1 MQIPTDGILSVEETD
16 RILREFQ
23 PVFETGPDDYNTYF
37 VRALLYAAAGRW
49 DDARSDLRQ
58 CRVAAASDTLPSSNG
73 DFQQWFSMAR
83 DPLSRYLNATV
94 TVLFNLPVS
103 SDVRVRL
110 SEELLK
116 RLANPVLVQQ
126 DNLPSDE
133 VQSLKGWTHVR
144 LAQAYA
150 EKEDRTR
157 VLQHVREALALRVP
171 ELTPDSLRGDG
182 TLGAW
187 NEDEEFKAAY
197 IEFAPPTAEEATAS
211 IPDSSD
217 PSAGDASAGDPHE

>member
-1 MQIPTDGILSVEETD
+1 MQVPPEGILSAEETD
-16 RILREFQ
+16 RILHEFQ
-23 PVFETGPDDYNTYF
+23 AVFETPPDEFNTYF

-58 CRVAAASDTLPSSNG
+58 CRVAAASDTLPASNG

-94 TVLFNLPVS
+94 TVLAYLPVP

-116 RLANPVLVQQ
+116 RLANPALMQQ
-126 DNLPSDE
+126 DNLPAEE

-150 EKEDRTR
+150 EKEDRAR

-171 ELTPDSLRGDG
+171 DLTPETLRGDG
-182 TLGAW
+182 TLSPW
-187 NEDEEFKAAY
+187 NEDEEFKAVYA
-197 IEFAPPTAEEATAS
+197 EFAPAPPDAAAASAPDAS
-211 IPDSSD
+211 IAPASS
-217 PSAGDASAGDPHE
+217 PP